1 MGRGRAK
8 AKQMKVARR
17 LKYHSPNTDLRA
29 LERELAGGKEA
40 ENHAIE
46 AEEAVDEEPDEG
58 YSDPYA
64 DYASDDDDGLRE
76 EDWLPPRNKSDLRW
90 MKRWDGNPSLPPT

>member
-29 LERELAGGKEA
+29 LERELAGGSEA
-40 ENHAIE
+40 EDDDAIE
-46 AEEAVDEEPDEG
+46 AEEAAEDDG

-64 DYASDDDDGLRE
+64 DYAKEFDDEPRE
-76 EDWLPPRNKSDLRW
+76 EDWLPPGKKSDL
-90 MKRWDGNPSLPPT
+90 KL